1 MNILQI
7 IPALGKGGAESLVL
21 NICNEITKNT
31 NHKVKLIVFRYYNKL
46 EDHFK
51 DIDIDIV
58 PYKYASKLIGKTKKD
73 LKFLEEKITNFKPD
87 IIHTHLWEAEIV
99 SRQIKFTKAKW
110 FSHFHDNMNQ
120 LRNTYLPTSKKDI
133 TDSYEKRIV
142 VKQYKH
148 FNNNFITVSNST
160 YAYAKKSLPRSLTKN
175 IYLIPNA
182 IDFNKFKIKTKEPKN
197 KELKL
202 INIGSFIPLKNQEL
216 AINILCELLKKNIN
230 TTLTLIGDGILK
242 KKLIALCKEK
252 KVSDKVKFIGEVS
265 NVEEYLSQSD
275 IYLHTSKSESFGLTM
290 IEAMASKKPV
300 VSLDAEG
307 NRDFIKHGVNGYI
320 INKQNIKIFCETIIA
335 LYKNRDLNRSI
346 INNGYITAKEYDIK
360 NYVSK
365 LLELYKPNISET
377 NCL

>member
-1 MNILQI
+1 MKRLKIVHI
-7 IPALGKGGAESLVL
+7 IPSLKIGGAERLAL
-21 NICNEITKNT
+21 EICKELSKNY
-31 NHKVKLIVFRYYNKL
+31 HLDVKLITFLGEIKSQHSFHIHIKSNY
-46 EDHFK
+46 
-51 DIDIDIV
+51 V
-58 PYKYASKLIGKTKKD
+58 PSITGKNFINVQE
-73 LKFLEEKITNFKPD
+73 LKFFLNEFEPD
-87 IIHTHLWEAEIV
+87 IIHSHLWSSEILL
-99 SRQIKFTKAKW
+99 SAIHHNAKRV
-110 FSHFHDNMNQ
+110 SHFHDNMIQ

-133 TDSYEKRIV
+133 TDLYEKKIV
-142 VKQYKH
+142 VEKYKH

-160 YAYAKKSLPRSLTKN
+160 YFYAKKSLPKSLTKD

-182 IDFNKFKIKTKEPKN
+182 IDFNKFQIKTNESKN

-252 KVSDKVKFIGEVS
+252 KVFDKVKFIGEVS
-265 NVEEYLSQSD
+265 DVEEYLSQSD

-300 VSLDAEG
+300 VSLDAKG

-320 INKQNIKIFCETIIA
+320 INKQNIKVFCETIIA
-335 LYKNRDLNRSI
+335 LHKNRDLYKSI
-346 INNGYITAKEYDIK
+346 INNGYITAMEYDIK

-365 LLELYKPNISET
+365 LIELYASI
-377 NCL
+377 